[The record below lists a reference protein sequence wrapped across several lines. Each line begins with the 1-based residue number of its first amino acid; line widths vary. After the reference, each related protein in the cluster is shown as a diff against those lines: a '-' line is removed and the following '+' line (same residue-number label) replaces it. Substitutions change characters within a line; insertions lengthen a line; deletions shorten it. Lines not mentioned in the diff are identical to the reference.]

1 MITVGYL
8 DGSVVEY
15 GPIRTVQPATGG
27 PRYTDYGERVIVP
40 PRSAASAPESPSPC
54 ADMPPA
60 PNGAT
65 MPEESAE

>member
-1 MITVGYL
+1 MITVGHP

-27 PRYTDYGERVIVP
+27 PRYTDYGERVVVP
-40 PRSAASAPESPSPC
+40 PRSHATASERPTPPP
-54 ADMPPA
+54 DMPPA

-65 MPEESAE
+65 MPEEPAE